1 MPVLKRGSRGP
12 LVAKMK
18 QRLRRHG
25 LWKRVWPLNQ
35 GFGRITEDQVRKFQ
49 ARSGLTVDGQV
60 GPRTWLAL
68 NAAPVRGERAR
79 AVAWAI
85 SKIGVVEHP
94 AGSNKGPGKDGISAM
109 QNASIGFDGQ
119 PWCQCMASYSA
130 QVGSKGRLKASWYGG
145 YTVSV
150 VQQARNHER
159 GLSLVSLTEARPG
172 DWCYFN
178 FSPGGD
184 PVEHVGVFLS
194 YDRASNTVTCVE
206 GNTRAPG
213 DSSGSES
220 NGEGCFKRVRSASL
234 VPAVV
239 RVPFHN

>member
-1 MPVLKRGSRGP
+1 MQVLKRGSRGS
-12 LVAKMK
+12 LVVKMK

-60 GPRTWLAL
+60 GPQTWAAL

-79 AVAWAI
+79 AVAWALG
-85 SKIGVVEHP
+85 KVGVVEQP

-130 QVGSKGRLKASWYGG
+130 QVGTRGRLKAAWYGG

-150 VQQARNHER
+150 VNMARNGQR
-159 GLSLVSLTEARPG
+159 GLAIVSLKDARPG
-172 DWCYFN
+172 DWVFFN
-178 FSPGGD
+178 FNPGGD
-184 PVEHVGVFLS
+184 PVEHVGIFLS
-194 YDRASNTVTCVE
+194 YDKANGTVTCVE
-206 GNTRAPG
+206 GNT
-213 DSSGSES
+213 SSGSGGS
-220 NGEGCFKRVRSASL
+220 QDNGGGCFKRTRSASL